1 MIVWKS
7 FQEARPNSA
16 LAVSLPSLG
25 AMGLPWVRGLLACC
39 CCCKAEGVRA
49 AVIVEACGVCE
60 ELSRMKA
67 QMMRKMAMRIG
78 VRRGAAAVSIGCVP
92 MVVATSGGGRQ
103 MRFVVLVFLV
113 M

>member
-1 MIVWKS
+1 
-7 FQEARPNSA
+7 
-16 LAVSLPSLG
+16 
-25 AMGLPWVRGLLACC
+25 
-39 CCCKAEGVRA
+39 
-49 AVIVEACGVCE
+49 
-60 ELSRMKA
+60 MKA